1 MTSGQLAPH
10 PHDQGVVVARAGRLA
25 RGRQRI
31 SDWWLELA
39 SIAIVAVIFVVPFV
53 FMVLTAAKDRAESAR
68 LEFSLPSEWHL
79 LENVGAVMEEQN
91 GLMGVAMR
99 NSLLLTVASVT
110 IVVVLSAMV
119 GFVLQRRRDRV
130 ATAIMALMVVGLILP
145 PALVPTIY
153 VLQWLGIYK
162 TLFGLVL
169 VEVTQLMPF
178 SVIVFRAFVSA
189 IPRELDE
196 AAVIDGA
203 SPLGLFA
210 KVIFPLL
217 RPAIITVVV
226 VASVTVYNDFVN
238 PLYFLPGADNATV
251 QLTLFNFQGQF
262 SQRWHL
268 LFTDVL
274 LITIP
279 PLVMFIFFQRQI
291 VSGMTTGAVKG

>member
-1 MTSGQLAPH
+1 MRAAR
-10 PHDQGVVVARAGRLA
+10 VVRAY
-25 RGRQRI
+25 
-31 SDWWLELA
+31 WLEVVSVLA
-39 SIAIVAVIFVVPFV
+39 VSVVFVIPFT
-53 FMVLTAAKDRAESAR
+53 FMLLTAAKSRTESAR
-68 LEFSLPSEWHL
+68 LEFSLPTEWQL
-79 LENVGAVMEEQN
+79 LENVGAVLDEQN
-91 GLMGVAMR
+91 GLMYVAMR
-99 NSLLLTVASVT
+99 NSLVLTVASVA
-110 IVVVLSAMV
+110 IVVLLSAMV

-130 ATAIMALMVVGLILP
+130 GTAITALMIAGLIIP

-153 VLQWLGIYK
+153 MLQWLGIYK
-162 TLFGLVL
+162 TLFGLIL

-196 AAVIDGA
+196 AAVLDGA
-203 SPLGLFA
+203 SPLGLFF

-217 RPAIITVVV
+217 RPAIITVSVV
-226 VASVTVYNDFVN
+226 TSVTVYNDFVN

-262 SQRWHL
+262 SSQWHL

-279 PLVMFIFFQRQI
+279 PLVMFMFFQRQI
-291 VSGMTTGAVKG
+291 TSGMTTGAVKG